1 MDEEEVQLEEQE
13 AEIVKQIQQ
22 EESNA
27 ANKTAHIIGKST
39 AKYLGGPKGAIA
51 YNAISKT
58 RSGQRTE
65 QKLGNKIQKKPVANR
80 IAQRLNKTGFLD
92 TANKTSGAG
101 IASGTNSTSSNLDFD
116 DKAKVKIK
124 LSKLPIP
131 IIIILI
137 IIFSFTF
144 LLLFISVLLSGL
156 DFFDS
161 NATSESAHVA
171 YLSKIKSNCE
181 SVVVDKESVPIESYI
196 ATVVASEI
204 GNDAPHEAKKAL
216 AIVARNYVIKNT
228 NTCSKDIPSTSSD
241 FLLYN
246 KNIKPN
252 KDTINAVQ
260 ETKAQNIYINNK
272 LVNTKHDNFCTI
284 EEMRSDGTGGFK
296 CDSDACYAVY
306 ARINSTGKSTGETF
320 TVKIPVSYKSRLT
333 GGDCYGMSTIAAV
346 YMANSGKKSEEILK
360 TFYGDEI
367 VIESYAQVG
376 GLEATNIPNYF
387 ARTSRATR
395 DNSYYYNQSTDLAAN
410 GLEGECAW
418 YGLCRAQEILATSG
432 SSKKFSKGGNGGE
445 FCSVAQSLPDNF
457 TIVND
462 YAKPK
467 AGSLVV
473 WSGGSGGYGHVAV
486 IEKIIDSNTIFISE
500 AGVTIGKFGRT
511 ATDLLWTTGS
521 KYNITNTQY
530 GSNALA
536 RKANCEGNNS
546 GCQSF
551 RTISISDIKNYGGM
565 NFTCYVYLL
574 DN

>member
-1 MDEEEVQLEEQE
+1 MDEETQLEEQE
-13 AEIVKQIQQ
+13 TEIIEQ

-27 ANKTAHIIGKST
+27 ANTTAHVISKGPAT
-39 AKYLGGPKGAIA
+39 YLGGPRGVMA
-51 YNAISKT
+51 YNNISKT
-58 RSGQRTE
+58 RNGQRAE
-65 QKLGNKIQKKPVANR
+65 QGLRNKIQKKPFTNR
-80 IAQRLNKTGFLD
+80 ITHGLNK
-92 TANKTSGAG
+92 KG
-101 IASGTNSTSSNLDFD
+101 ILGKASKALGVGTTNSTNLSSHGLDID
-116 DKAKVKIK
+116 NKAIVKIK
-124 LSKLPIP
+124 LAKASTP

-137 IIFSFTF
+137 IIFSFVF
-144 LLLFISVLLSGL
+144 LLLFISVLLEGIN
-156 DFFDS
+156 FFDN
-161 NATSESAHVA
+161 NATNESAHIA
-171 YLSKIKSNCE
+171 YLAKIKSNCE
-181 SVVVDKESVPIESYI
+181 TVVVDKKSIPIEDYV

-204 GNDAPHEAKKAL
+204 GNDAPYEAKKAL

-228 NTCSKDIPSTSSD
+228 NTCSKDVPSTNSD

-260 ETKAQNIYINNK
+260 ETKSQNIYAKNRLI
-272 LVNTKHDNFCTI
+272 NTKHDNFCTI
-284 EEMRSDGTGGFK
+284 EEVRSDGTGGFT
-296 CDSDACYAVY
+296 CNNDECYVIY
-306 ARINSTGKSTGETF
+306 TRVGSTGKSTGQTF
-320 TVKIPVSYKSRLT
+320 TVKVPASYKSKFT

-346 YMANSGKKSEEILK
+346 YMADSGKNAEEILK

-367 VIESYAQVG
+367 TIESYSQVG
-376 GLEATNIPNYF
+376 GLEATDNPNYF

-395 DNSYYYNQSTDLAAN
+395 DNTYYYNQSTGLAAN

-432 SSKKFSKGGNGGE
+432 SNKKFSRGGNGGE
-445 FCSVAQSLPDNF
+445 FCSVAQSLPDKF

-462 YAKPK
+462 YSKPK

-473 WSGGSGGYGHVAV
+473 WSGGAGGYGHVAV
-486 IEKIIDSNTIFISE
+486 VEKILDDNTVFISE
-500 AGVTIGKFGRT
+500 AGISYGKFGRA
-511 ATDLLWTTGS
+511 ATDLLWTNGTQ
-521 KYNITNTQY
+521 YNTINAQY

-551 RTISISDIKNYGGM
+551 KAVSISNIKNYSGL

-574 DN
+574 DD